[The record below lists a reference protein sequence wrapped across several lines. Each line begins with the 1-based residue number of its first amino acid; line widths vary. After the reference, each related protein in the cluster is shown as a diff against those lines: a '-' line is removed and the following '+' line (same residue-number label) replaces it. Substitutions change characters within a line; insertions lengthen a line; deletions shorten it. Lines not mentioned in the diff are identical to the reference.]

1 MSRIVGAPETPLTVA
16 QFRSPPLA
24 SPPACSELL
33 ALARD
38 PGADARE
45 RLLLGV
51 IALCDARPPS
61 GELSPVLGEIFL
73 TLARQAERE
82 VRKVLSQRLAQVDW
96 APPALINLLALDE
109 IEIAR
114 PVLAASPLLKDD
126 DLLRILVETTL
137 EHQIEVARR
146 PNLGGRVADAIID
159 RGEPATLTALA
170 FNRTAEISLDGLR
183 RLVEQ
188 SRRVAALRG
197 PLTRHPRLTEQ
208 LAEQMYLW
216 VGAALRQSI
225 CARFQV
231 DEARLASLVERSVYD
246 ARSGTMMPA
255 PAPANDPDRDEMER
269 RLVAKLQSA
278 GQLRAGYLIRAIRE
292 RRLGL
297 FVHALAALGG
307 FSAAEVRA
315 ALAARTPEA
324 LFYACA
330 AAGVDRAVYPALLV
344 EIRRLNDGMPGDQ
357 GEPVWTRGAIS
368 PTSAGRSFRALIKA

>member
-1 MSRIVGAPETPLTVA
+1 MTVA
-16 QFRSPPLA
+16 QLRSPPLA
-24 SPPACSELL
+24 SPPAYPDLL

-38 PGADARE
+38 PSADARE

-51 IALCDARPPS
+51 ISLCDARPPS

-73 TLARQAERE
+73 TLARQAERD
-82 VRKVLSQRLAQVDW
+82 VRKVLSQRLAQADW
-96 APPALINLLALDE
+96 APPALINVLALDE

-114 PVLAASPLLKDD
+114 PVLAASPLLQDD
-126 DLLRILVETTL
+126 DLLRVLVEATL
-137 EHQIEVARR
+137 EHQIEIARR
-146 PNLGGRVADAIID
+146 PGLGGRVADAIID
-159 RGEPATLTALA
+159 RGDPATLTALA

-208 LAEQMYLW
+208 LAEQMYAW

-225 CARFQV
+225 SARFQV
-231 DEARLASLVERSVYD
+231 DESKLAPLIEQSVYD
-246 ARSGTMMPA
+246 ARSGTMIPA
-255 PAPANDPDRDEMER
+255 AANDPDRDEMER

-278 GQLRAGYLIRAIRE
+278 GQLRAGYLVRAVRE

-297 FVHALAALGG
+297 FVHALATLGG
-307 FSAAEVRA
+307 FSVAQVRE
-315 ALAARTPEA
+315 ALKARSPEA

-330 AAGVDRAVYPALLV
+330 SAGVDRAVYPALLT
-344 EIRRLNDGMPGDQ
+344 EIRLLNDGLPGDA
-357 GEPVWTRGAIS
+357 GAPVWTRGAIS
-368 PTSAGRSFRALIKA
+368 PASAARSFRALVQG

>member
-1 MSRIVGAPETPLTVA
+1 MTVA
-16 QFRSPPLA
+16 QLRQPPLA
-24 SPPACSELL
+24 SPPAYPDLL
-33 ALARD
+33 ALARNSS
-38 PGADARE
+38 ADARE

-61 GELSPVLGEIFL
+61 GELSPVLSEIFL

-82 VRKVLSQRLAQVDW
+82 VRKVLSQRLAHADW
-96 APPALINLLALDE
+96 APPALINILALDE

-114 PVLAASPLLKDD
+114 PVLAASPLLQDD
-126 DLLRILVETTL
+126 DLLRVLVEATL

-146 PNLGGRVADAIID
+146 PHLGGRVADAIID

-170 FNRTAEISLDGLR
+170 FNRTAEISVDGLR

-197 PLTRHPRLTEQ
+197 PLTRHPRMTEQ
-208 LAEQMYLW
+208 LAEQMYQW

-225 CARFQV
+225 CDRFQV
-231 DEARLASLVERSVYD
+231 DEAKLAPAIEQSVYD
-246 ARSGTMMPA
+246 ARSGTMIAM
-255 PAPANDPDRDEMER
+255 PANDPDRDEMER

-278 GQLRAGYLIRAIRE
+278 GQLRAGYLVRAVRE

-307 FSAAEVRA
+307 FSVTQVRE
-315 ALAARTPEA
+315 ALAARSPEA

-330 AAGVDRAVYPALLV
+330 AAGIDRAVYPALLT
-344 EIRRLNDGMPGDQ
+344 EIRVLNDGFPGDT
-357 GEPVWTRGAIS
+357 GSPVWTRGAIS
-368 PTSAGRSFRALIKA
+368 ATSAARSFRALVKG

>member
-24 SPPACSELL
+24 SPPAYTELL
-33 ALARD
+33 ALARN
-38 PGADARE
+38 PGAEARE

-82 VRKVLSQRLAQVDW
+82 VRKVLSQRLAHADW

-114 PVLAASPLLKDD
+114 PVLAASPLLKDE
-126 DLLRILVETTL
+126 DLLRVLVEATL
-137 EHQIEVARR
+137 EHQVEVARR

-197 PLTRHPRLTEQ
+197 PLTRHPRMTEQ
-208 LAEQMYLW
+208 LAKQMYLW

-225 CARFQV
+225 CERFQV

-255 PAPANDPDRDEMER
+255 PASDPDRDEMER

-278 GQLRAGYLIRAIRE
+278 GQLRAGYLIRSIRE
-292 RRLGL
+292 QRLGL

-307 FSAAEVRA
+307 FTVAEVRE
-315 ALAARTPEA
+315 ALAARTPET

-330 AAGVDRAVYPALLV
+330 AAGVDRAVYPALLA

-357 GEPVWTRGAIS
+357 GEPVWTRGALS
-368 PTSAGRSFRALIKA
+368 PTSAGRSFRALINA

>member
-1 MSRIVGAPETPLTVA
+1 MTVA
-16 QFRSPPLA
+16 QLRSPPLA
-24 SPPACSELL
+24 SPPAYPDLL
-33 ALARD
+33 ALARN
-38 PGADARE
+38 PNPDARE

-51 IALCDARPPS
+51 VALCDARPPS
-61 GELSPVLGEIFL
+61 GELSPVLSEIFL

-82 VRKVLSQRLAQVDW
+82 VRKVLSQRLAHADW
-96 APPALINLLALDE
+96 APPALINVLALDE

-114 PVLAASPLLKDD
+114 PVLAASPLLQDD
-126 DLLRILVETTL
+126 DLLRVLVEATL
-137 EHQIEVARR
+137 EHQIEIARR
-146 PNLGGRVADAIID
+146 PHLGGRVADAIID

-170 FNRTAEISLDGLR
+170 FNRTAELSLDGLR

-208 LAEQMYLW
+208 LAEQMYQW

-231 DEARLASLVERSVYD
+231 DEAKLAPLIEQSVYD
-246 ARSGTMMPA
+246 ARSGTMQPV
-255 PAPANDPDRDEMER
+255 PANDPDRYEMER

-278 GQLRAGYLIRAIRE
+278 GQLRAGYLVRAIRE

-297 FVHALAALGG
+297 FVHALATLGG
-307 FSAAEVRA
+307 FSVAQVRE
-315 ALAARTPEA
+315 ALEARSPEA

-330 AAGVDRAVYPALLV
+330 AAGVDRAVYPALLT
-344 EIRRLNDGMPGDQ
+344 EIRLLNDGLPGDA
-357 GEPVWTRGAIS
+357 GAPVWTRGAIS
-368 PTSAGRSFRALIKA
+368 PASAARSFRALVKG

>member
-24 SPPACSELL
+24 SPPAYTELL
-33 ALARD
+33 ALARN
-38 PGADARE
+38 PSVDARE

-73 TLARQAERE
+73 ALARKAERE
-82 VRKVLSQRLAQVDW
+82 VRKVLSQRLAEADW

-126 DLLRILVETTL
+126 DLLRVLVEATL

-231 DEARLASLVERSVYD
+231 DEARLTPLIERAVYD
-246 ARSGTMMPA
+246 ARSGTMTPV
-255 PAPANDPDRDEMER
+255 PANDADRDEMER

-297 FVHALAALGG
+297 FVHALATLGG
-307 FSAAEVRA
+307 FSVAEVRQ
-315 ALAARTPEA
+315 ALAARSPEA

-330 AAGVDRAVYPALLV
+330 AAGVDRAVYPALLA
-344 EIRRLNDGMPGDQ
+344 EIRLLNDGFPGDQ
-357 GEPVWTRGAIS
+357 DAAVWTRGAIS
-368 PTSAGRSFRALIKA
+368 PTSAARSFRALIKA

>member
-1 MSRIVGAPETPLTVA
+1 MTVA
-16 QFRSPPLA
+16 QLHASPLA
-24 SPPACSELL
+24 SPPAYPDLL
-33 ALARD
+33 ALARN
-38 PGADARE
+38 PSADARE

-61 GELSPVLGEIFL
+61 GELSPVLSEIFL

-82 VRKVLSQRLAQVDW
+82 VRKVLSQRLAHADW
-96 APPALINLLALDE
+96 APVALINVLALDE

-114 PVLAASPLLKDD
+114 PVLASSPLLQDD
-126 DLLRILVETTL
+126 DLLRVLVEATL
-137 EHQIEVARR
+137 EHQIEIARR
-146 PNLGGRVADAIID
+146 PHLGGRVADAIID

-197 PLTRHPRLTEQ
+197 PLTRHPRMTEK
-208 LAEQMYLW
+208 LAEQMYQW

-225 CARFQV
+225 SERFQV
-231 DEARLASLVERSVYD
+231 DEAKLAPLIEQSVYD
-246 ARSGTMMPA
+246 ARSGTMVA
-255 PAPANDPDRDEMER
+255 IPANDPGRDEMER

-278 GQLRAGYLIRAIRE
+278 GQLRAGYLVRAIRE

-297 FVHALAALGG
+297 FIHALATLGG
-307 FSAAEVRA
+307 FSVVQVRE
-315 ALAARTPEA
+315 ALSARTPEA

-330 AAGVDRAVYPALLV
+330 AAGVDRAVYPALLA
-344 EIRRLNDGMPGDQ
+344 EIRLLNDGLPGDA
-357 GEPVWTRGAIS
+357 GAPVWTRGAIS
-368 PTSAGRSFRALIKA
+368 EASAARSFRALIKG

>member
-24 SPPACSELL
+24 SPPAYTELL
-33 ALARD
+33 ALARN
-38 PGADARE
+38 PGAEARE

-82 VRKVLSQRLAQVDW
+82 VRKVLSQRLAHADW

-114 PVLAASPLLKDD
+114 PVLAASPLLKDE
-126 DLLRILVETTL
+126 DLLRVLVEATL
-137 EHQIEVARR
+137 EHQVEVARR

-197 PLTRHPRLTEQ
+197 PLTRHPRMTEQ
-208 LAEQMYLW
+208 LAKQMYLW

-225 CARFQV
+225 CERFQV

-246 ARSGTMMPA
+246 ARSGTMM

-278 GQLRAGYLIRAIRE
+278 GQLRAGYLIRSIRE
-292 RRLGL
+292 QRLGL

-307 FSAAEVRA
+307 FTVAEVRE
-315 ALAARTPEA
+315 ALAARTPET

-330 AAGVDRAVYPALLV
+330 AAGVDRAVYPALLA

-357 GEPVWTRGAIS
+357 GEPVWTRGALS
-368 PTSAGRSFRALIKA
+368 PTSAGRSFRALINA

>member
-24 SPPACSELL
+24 SPPAYTELL
-33 ALARD
+33 ALARN
-38 PGADARE
+38 PGAEARE

-82 VRKVLSQRLAQVDW
+82 VRKVLSQRLAHADW

-114 PVLAASPLLKDD
+114 PVLAASPLLKDE
-126 DLLRILVETTL
+126 DLLRVLVEATL
-137 EHQIEVARR
+137 EHQVEVARR

-197 PLTRHPRLTEQ
+197 PLTRHPRMTEQ
-208 LAEQMYLW
+208 LAKQMYLW

-225 CARFQV
+225 CERFQV

-246 ARSGTMMPA
+246 ARSGTMR

-278 GQLRAGYLIRAIRE
+278 GQLRAGYLIRSIRE
-292 RRLGL
+292 QRLGL

-307 FSAAEVRA
+307 FTVAEVRE
-315 ALAARTPEA
+315 ALAARTPET

-330 AAGVDRAVYPALLV
+330 AAGVDRAVYPALLA

-357 GEPVWTRGAIS
+357 GEPVWTRGALS
-368 PTSAGRSFRALIKA
+368 PTSAGRSFRALINA

>member
-1 MSRIVGAPETPLTVA
+1 MSRIIGAPETPLTVA
-16 QFRSPPLA
+16 QLRSLPLA
-24 SPPACSELL
+24 SPPAYPDLL
-33 ALARD
+33 ALARNPSPD
-38 PGADARE
+38 SRE

-51 IALCDARPPS
+51 VALCDARPPS

-82 VRKVLSQRLAQVDW
+82 VRKILSERLAHADW
-96 APPALINLLALDE
+96 APLALINVLALDE

-114 PVLAASPLLKDD
+114 PVLSASPILQDD
-126 DLLRILVETTL
+126 DLLRVLVEATL

-146 PNLGGRVADAIID
+146 PHLGGRVADAIIE

-170 FNRTAEISLDGLR
+170 SNRTADISLEGVR

-197 PLTRHPRLTEQ
+197 PLIRHPRLTEQ
-208 LAEQMYLW
+208 LAEQMYQW
-216 VGAALRQSI
+216 VGVALRQSI

-231 DEARLASLVERSVYD
+231 DESRLAPLIDQSVHD
-246 ARSGTMMPA
+246 ARSGPLVPM
-255 PAPANDPDRDEMER
+255 PANDPDRDEMER

-278 GQLRAGYLIRAIRE
+278 GQLRAGYLIRAARE

-297 FVHALAALGG
+297 FVHALATLGG
-307 FSAAEVRA
+307 FSVAQVRE
-315 ALAARTPEA
+315 ALAANSPEA

-330 AAGVDRAVYPALLV
+330 SVGVDRAVYPALLT
-344 EIRRLNDGMPGDQ
+344 EIRLLNDGFPGDA
-357 GEPVWTRGAIS
+357 GERIWLRGAIS
-368 PTSAGRSFRALIKA
+368 TGSAARSFRALIKD

>member
-1 MSRIVGAPETPLTVA
+1 MTVA

-24 SPPACSELL
+24 SPPAYTELL
-33 ALARD
+33 ALARN
-38 PGADARE
+38 PSVDARE

-73 TLARQAERE
+73 ALARKAERE
-82 VRKVLSQRLAQVDW
+82 VRKVLSQRLAEADW

-126 DLLRILVETTL
+126 DLLRVLVEATL

-231 DEARLASLVERSVYD
+231 DEARLTPLIERAVYD
-246 ARSGTMMPA
+246 ARSGTMTPV
-255 PAPANDPDRDEMER
+255 PANDADRDEMER

-297 FVHALAALGG
+297 FVHALATLGG
-307 FSAAEVRA
+307 FSVAEVRQ
-315 ALAARTPEA
+315 ALAARSPEA

-330 AAGVDRAVYPALLV
+330 AAGVDRAVYPALLA
-344 EIRRLNDGMPGDQ
+344 EIRLLNDGFPGDQ
-357 GEPVWTRGAIS
+357 DAAVWTRGAIS
-368 PTSAGRSFRALIKA
+368 PTSAARSFRALIKA

>member
-1 MSRIVGAPETPLTVA
+1 MTVA
-16 QFRSPPLA
+16 QLRHPPLA
-24 SPPACSELL
+24 SPPAYPDLL
-33 ALARD
+33 ALARN
-38 PGADARE
+38 PSADARE

-61 GELSPVLGEIFL
+61 GELSPVLSEIFL

-82 VRKVLSQRLAQVDW
+82 VRKVLSQRLAHADW
-96 APPALINLLALDE
+96 APPALIKVLALDE

-114 PVLAASPLLKDD
+114 PVLAASPLLQDD
-126 DLLRILVETTL
+126 DLLRVLVEATL

-146 PNLGGRVADAIID
+146 PNLGGRIADAIID

-197 PLTRHPRLTEQ
+197 PLTRHPRMTEQ
-208 LAEQMYLW
+208 LAEQMYQW

-225 CARFQV
+225 CERFQV
-231 DEARLASLVERSVYD
+231 DEAKLAPMIERSVYD
-246 ARSGTMMPA
+246 ARSGTMIA
-255 PAPANDPDRDEMER
+255 APANDPDRDEMER
-269 RLVAKLQSA
+269 RLVAKLQAA
-278 GQLRAGYLIRAIRE
+278 GQLRAGYLVRAIRE

-297 FVHALAALGG
+297 FVHALATLGG
-307 FSAAEVRA
+307 FSVTQARE
-315 ALAARTPEA
+315 ALAARSPEA

-330 AAGVDRAVYPALLV
+330 AAGVDRAVYPALLT
-344 EIRRLNDGMPGDQ
+344 EIRLLNDGLPGDA
-357 GEPVWTRGAIS
+357 GAPVWTRGAIS
-368 PTSAGRSFRALIKA
+368 AASAGRSFRALIKG

>member
-24 SPPACSELL
+24 SPPAYTELL
-33 ALARD
+33 ALARN
-38 PGADARE
+38 PGAEARE

-82 VRKVLSQRLAQVDW
+82 VRKVLSQRLAHADW

-114 PVLAASPLLKDD
+114 PVLAASPLLKDE
-126 DLLRILVETTL
+126 DLLRVLVEATL
-137 EHQIEVARR
+137 EHQVEVARR

-197 PLTRHPRLTEQ
+197 PLTRHPRMTEQ
-208 LAEQMYLW
+208 LAQQMYLW

-225 CARFQV
+225 CERFQV

-246 ARSGTMMPA
+246 ARSGTMM

-278 GQLRAGYLIRAIRE
+278 GQLRAGYLIRSIRE
-292 RRLGL
+292 QRLGL

-307 FSAAEVRA
+307 FTVAEVRE
-315 ALAARTPEA
+315 ALAARTPET

-330 AAGVDRAVYPALLV
+330 AAGVDRAVYPALLA

-357 GEPVWTRGAIS
+357 GEPVWTRGALS
-368 PTSAGRSFRALIKA
+368 PTSAGRSFRALINA

>member
-24 SPPACSELL
+24 SPPAYTELL
-33 ALARD
+33 ALARN
-38 PGADARE
+38 PGAEARE

-82 VRKVLSQRLAQVDW
+82 VRKVLSQRLAHADW

-114 PVLAASPLLKDD
+114 PVLAASPLLKDE
-126 DLLRILVETTL
+126 DLLRVLVEATL
-137 EHQIEVARR
+137 EHQVEVARR

-197 PLTRHPRLTEQ
+197 PLTRHPRMTEQ
-208 LAEQMYLW
+208 LAQQMYLW

-225 CARFQV
+225 CERFQV

-246 ARSGTMMPA
+246 ARSGTMM

-278 GQLRAGYLIRAIRE
+278 GQLRAGYLIRSIRE
-292 RRLGL
+292 QRLGL

-307 FSAAEVRA
+307 FTVAEVRE
-315 ALAARTPEA
+315 ALAARTPET

-330 AAGVDRAVYPALLV
+330 AAGVDRAVYPALLA

-368 PTSAGRSFRALIKA
+368 PTSAGRSFRALINA

>member
-1 MSRIVGAPETPLTVA
+1 MTVA
-16 QFRSPPLA
+16 QLRSPPLA
-24 SPPACSELL
+24 SPPAYPELL
-33 ALARD
+33 ALARN
-38 PGADARE
+38 PSPDARE

-51 IALCDARPPS
+51 ISLCDARPPS

-82 VRKVLSQRLAQVDW
+82 VRKVLSLRLAEADW
-96 APPALINLLALDE
+96 APPALINILALDE
-109 IEIAR
+109 FEIAR
-114 PVLAASPLLKDD
+114 PVLASSPLLQDD
-126 DLLRILVETTL
+126 DLLRVLVEASL

-146 PNLGGRVADAIID
+146 PRLGARVADAIID

-216 VGAALRQSI
+216 VGEALRQSI
-225 CARFQV
+225 CARFKV
-231 DEARLASLVERSVYD
+231 DETRLTPLIEQAVYD
-246 ARSGTMMPA
+246 ARSGTMQPA
-255 PAPANDPDRDEMER
+255 AANDPDRDEMER
-269 RLVAKLQSA
+269 RLVAKLQAA
-278 GQLRAGYLIRAIRE
+278 GQLRAGYLVRAVRE

-307 FSAAEVRA
+307 FSIAQVRE
-315 ALAARTPEA
+315 ALAARSPES
-324 LFYACA
+324 LYYACA
-330 AAGVDRAVYPALLV
+330 AAGVDRAVFPALLTEV
-344 EIRRLNDGMPGDQ
+344 RLLNDGPPGDA
-357 GEPVWTRGAIS
+357 GAPVWTRGAIS
-368 PTSAGRSFRALIKA
+368 PASAARSFRALVKG